1 MVVKVREM
9 LAVGKRAVTKMD
21 VERLNLKKLH
31 EGEVKEQ
38 YQVAIK
44 NKFAGLETE
53 SIMGTSIGHATLL
66 EETSKF
72 GLRRVLSHIE
82 S

>member
-9 LAVGKRAVTKMD
+9 LAVGKGAVTKMD
-21 VERLNLKKLH
+21 VETLNLKKLH

-44 NKFAGLETE
+44 NKFAGLGTE
-53 SIMGTSIGHATLL
+53 SIMGTFIGHATLL

-72 GLRRVLSHIE
+72 GLRRV
-82 S
+82 